1 MFNLAHKRDVNYN
14 YIETLFPTYWEKKK
28 KHKFEKGNGKVARK

>member
-14 YIETLFPTYWEKKK
+14 YIEMLFLTYWEKKNK
-28 KHKFEKGNGKVARK
+28 T